1 MLILFKK
8 NENKQICEKK
18 LVYETNQIPTQ
29 YQINTS
35 TVYCIKKCL

>member
-8 NENKQICEKK
+8 NENKQICDKK
-18 LVYETNQIPTQ
+18 LVYETNQIPTH